1 MVYRVSNVQNLL
13 GGLIDARRFYDSE
26 KAIVAKKI
34 TIQPGGK
41 FEKHSSKEFALL
53 FVISGKAKVVI
64 ENDSYELE
72 RDSLIE
78 FPQNI
83 IHSVE
88 NTGDT
93 VAEVLVVKIK

>member
-1 MVYRVSNVQNLL
+1 MVYKVSDVQNLL

-26 KAIVAKKI
+26 KAIVAKI

-41 FEKHSSKEFALL
+41 LEKHSSKEFALL
-53 FVISGKAKVVI
+53 FVISGKVRVVI

-72 RDSLIE
+72 KDSLTE

-83 IHSVE
+83 LQSVE
-88 NTGDT
+88 NTGDM

>member
-1 MVYRVSNVQNLL
+1 MVYKVSDVQNLL
-13 GGLIDARRFYDSE
+13 GGLIDARRFYDSD
-26 KAIVAKKI
+26 KAIVAKI

-41 FEKHSSKEFALL
+41 LEKHSSKEFALL
-53 FVISGKAKVVI
+53 FVISGRVKVEI

-72 RDSLIE
+72 QDSLIE

-83 IHSVE
+83 VHSVE
-88 NTGDT
+88 NIGDT